1 METNKDLRTNYK
13 PSKKYLCDATED
25 MRKKKEKE
33 HKALLDEIERRNL
46 ENYNL

>member
-1 METNKDLRTNYK
+1 MDINKDLRTNYR
-13 PSKKYLCDATED
+13 PSKEYFCDAMED

-33 HKALLDEIERRNL
+33 HRALLEEIERRNL